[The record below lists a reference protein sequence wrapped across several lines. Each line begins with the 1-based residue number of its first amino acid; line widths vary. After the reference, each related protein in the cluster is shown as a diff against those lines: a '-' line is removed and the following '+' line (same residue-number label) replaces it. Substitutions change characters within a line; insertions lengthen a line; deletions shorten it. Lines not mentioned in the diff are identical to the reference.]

1 MAASYGEGALSV
13 RGRGMI
19 QGLVVDRQGLADSI
33 AAEAFRNG
41 LVIETSGATD
51 QVVKLL
57 PPLTIEEGRLR
68 AGLELL
74 ERSVAG
80 ALGVTYAE
88 ASKVAFVNFGGL
100 R

>member
-1 MAASYGEGALSV
+1 
-13 RGRGMI
+13 
-19 QGLVVDRQGLADSI
+19 
-33 AAEAFRNG
+33 
-41 LVIETSGATD
+41 VIETSGATD

-57 PPLTIEEGRLR
+57 PPLTIEEARLR

-74 ERSVAG
+74 ERSVAA
-80 ALGVTYAE
+80 ALGVTYTE